1 MTTTDLPL
9 SAVVEPATVS
19 ITASKFLT
27 TSAAT
32 ALTNLLLHVSTYYL
46 FLRNFFGTHPA
57 GSEEFVRQLHKT
69 GDQLVD
75 WAMVVTSLSL
85 GLFIT
90 TAMRWANAR
99 TLREGVTRGTLLG
112 VLFWVSVNSA
122 LYASSNLFSL
132 PSAILDTVV
141 SAGCM
146 AASATLSAWMLHRGG

>member
-1 MTTTDLPL
+1 MTTSSPPLP
-9 SAVVEPATVS
+9 AAAAPATVTV
-19 ITASKFLT
+19 TAGRFLAT
-27 TSAAT
+27 AVAT
-32 ALTNLLLHVSTYYL
+32 ALVNLLLHAGTYFL
-46 FLRNFFGTHPA
+46 FLRDFYRAHPA

-69 GDQLVD
+69 GDQLVA

-90 TAMRWANAR
+90 TAMRWSNAR
-99 TLREGVTRGTLLG
+99 TLREGAARGTLLG

-132 PSAILDTVV
+132 PSALLDTLV

-146 AASATLSAWMLHRGG
+146 AASATLSAWMLRRS